1 MTRFLLRLTVL
12 ALLLG
17 FAPQGSAAAPERDPD
32 SYFFNAFLG
41 DLRDELAQARS
52 TGRKGVLVM
61 YHFEECPSCQRM
73 RRQVL
78 NRPAVQDW
86 FRREFVVIPID
97 IRGAQPITGV
107 DGKTLPES
115 EYGHAMAI
123 RGTPTFDF
131 YAPDGTRM
139 YRHVGGLFDP
149 ADFLLLGKFI
159 VSGAY
164 RDQTFKDYRQRAGK
178 GS

>member
-1 MTRFLLRLTVL
+1 MMRPLAGLLLLFAGL
-12 ALLLG
+12 ALL
-17 FAPQGSAAAPERDPD
+17 ASARAETRDPD

-41 DLRDELAQARS
+41 DLREELAQARAS
-52 TGRKGVLVM
+52 GRKGLLVM

-78 NRPAVQDW
+78 NQPEVQDW
-86 FRREFVVIPID
+86 FRREFVVVPID
-97 IRGAQPITGV
+97 VRGAQPITGL
-107 DGKTLPES
+107 DGKTLPERD
-115 EYGHAMAI
+115 YGRAMAI

-131 YAPDGTRM
+131 YAPDGIRL
-139 YRHVGGLFDP
+139 YRHVGGLFAP
-149 ADFLLLGKFI
+149 ADFLLLGQFI

-164 RDQTFKDYRQRAGK
+164 QNRTFKEYRQGAGK

>member
-1 MTRFLLRLTVL
+1 MT
-12 ALLLG
+12 
-17 FAPQGSAAAPERDPD
+17 SED
-32 SYFFNAFLG
+32 SKRRAWV
-41 DLRDELAQARS
+41 
-52 TGRKGVLVM
+52 TWGVLVM

-78 NRPAVQDW
+78 NQPQVQDW
-86 FRREFVVIPID
+86 FRREFVIVPID

-115 EYGHAMAI
+115 AYGHAMKI

-131 YAPDGTRM
+131 YAPDGTRI
-139 YRHVGGLFDP
+139 YRHVGGLFQP
-149 ADFLLLGKFI
+149 REFLLLGEFI

-164 RDQTFKDYRQRAGK
+164 RDRSFKDYRHDAGK

>member
-1 MTRFLLRLTVL
+1 MTRFLLRLLPL
-12 ALLLG
+12 ALVLG
-17 FAPQGSAAAPERDPD
+17 CATQVHAATTERDPD
-32 SYFFNAFLG
+32 TYFFNAFLG

-52 TGRKGVLVM
+52 TGRKGLLVM

-78 NRPAVQDW
+78 NRPEVQDW
-86 FRREFVVIPID
+86 FRREFVIVPID

-107 DGKTLPES
+107 DGKTLPERD
-115 EYGHAMAI
+115 YGRAMAI

-131 YAPDGTRM
+131 YALDGTRV

-149 ADFLLLGKFI
+149 AEFLLFGKFI
-159 VSGAY
+159 ASGAY
-164 RDQTFKDYRQRAGK
+164 RDRTFKDYRHSAGK